1 MDVRLY
7 FQKVRLVEAELKEP
21 FVIVVSLD
29 TPDGGKAGQLTE
41 VTRFAA
47 ARLIVDGKARAA
59 SVEEAED
66 YRREVQ
72 ERKLAADAAEA
83 ASKVHVTVVHETDT
97 KGQRLLRPKV
107 S

>member
-7 FQKVRLVEAELKEP
+7 FQKVRFAEAELKEP
-21 FVIVVSLD
+21 FVIVASLD
-29 TPDGGKAGQLTE
+29 TPDGGKAGALTE

-66 YRREVQ
+66 VRRTVHEQ
-72 ERKLAADAAEA
+72 KLAADAADA
-83 ASKVHVTVVHETDT
+83 ASKVHVTLIHETDA
-97 KGQRLLRPKV
+97 KGHRSLRPKA

>member
-7 FQKVRLVEAELKEP
+7 FQKVRLAEAELKEP

-29 TPDGGKAGQLTE
+29 TPDGGKAGALTE
-41 VTRFAA
+41 VTRSAA

-66 YRREVQ
+66 FRREVREQ
-72 ERKLAADAAEA
+72 KLAADAAEA
-83 ASKVHVTVVHETDT
+83 ANKVHVTLVHETDA
-97 KGQRLLRPKV
+97 KGQRLLRPKA